1 MSESKNWMSLAAIRD
16 AIAEL
21 ATRIRT
27 RIDPPSQPAQPARSA
42 TTQPASATSESGH
55 EAGAGDG

>member
-27 RIDPPSQPAQPARSA
+27 RIDPPSADDAKAEDAR
-42 TTQPASATSESGH
+42 TKTG
-55 EAGAGDG
+55 G